1 MGQRNLVDHK
11 TYVLAGDGCLM
22 EGISQESIT
31 LAGKHELSNL
41 IVLWDNNGITIDG
54 EIYKSCIQI
63 R

>member
-1 MGQRNLVDHK
+1 MGKNLVDHK

-31 LAGKHELSNL
+31 LAGKHELSNSL
-41 IVLWDNNGITIDG
+41 YYGIITASQLMVRFTNRVL
-54 EIYKSCIQI
+54 QI